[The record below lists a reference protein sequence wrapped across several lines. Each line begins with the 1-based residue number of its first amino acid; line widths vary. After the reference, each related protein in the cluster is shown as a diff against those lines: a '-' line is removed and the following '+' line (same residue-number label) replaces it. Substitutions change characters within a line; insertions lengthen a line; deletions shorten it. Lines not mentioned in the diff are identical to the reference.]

1 MPRRQKKYHYIYRTT
16 NLINRK
22 YYIGMHSTDDLN
34 DEYMGSGT
42 YLKRSINKYGKENFN
57 FEIIEF
63 LLNREFLKNREKEIV
78 NEEQLKNELCM
89 NLKIGGEGGLHK
101 MKPEE
106 AKIWHGMGGK
116 KTWELHRES
125 ISLMITEKNKRNWV
139 DGVFDCHYGNKRWVG
154 KKHKEESKKKIGES
168 NSLKQKGNLNSQFG
182 TCWITNGCE
191 NKKIKKIEIV
201 PDGWK
206 LGRV

>member
-34 DEYMGSGT
+34 DEYVGSGT

-78 NEEQLKNELCM
+78 NEELLKNEQCM

-101 MKPEE
+101 MEPEE

-125 ISLMITEKNKRNWV
+125 ISLMITEKNKRNWA

-191 NKKIKKIEIV
+191 NKKIKKIEII

>member
-106 AKIWHGMGGK
+106 AKIGHGMGGK

>member
-101 MKPEE
+101 MKR
-106 AKIWHGMGGK
+106 WSF
-116 KTWELHRES
+116 WL
-125 ISLMITEKNKRNWV
+125 SLW
-139 DGVFDCHYGNKRWVG
+139 
-154 KKHKEESKKKIGES
+154 
-168 NSLKQKGNLNSQFG
+168 
-182 TCWITNGCE
+182 
-191 NKKIKKIEIV
+191 
-201 PDGWK
+201 
-206 LGRV
+206 